1 MRKRELW
8 KLYGETRKME
18 ADGLDYQTISRFVAR
33 QTAEWEE
40 KVPGYQS
47 LLNKLGIEDNPG
59 ERSARAAVQGFAS
72 NVAQGATLGG
82 ADELAGV
89 VGGAASMAAGGGFQ
103 EGYREQRDRI
113 RDRTERFKAENPK
126 TAIGLEMGGALAPA
140 IMTGGLAAGASGTGS
155 LLSQIVKGG
164 ATLGGLGAVESGL
177 YGTMAAD
184 EGLEDRLMG

>member
-1 MRKRELW
+1 MPSQEQLRKRELW

-89 VGGAASMAAGGGFQ
+89 RAWSEERRAWPLAAASKRA
-103 EGYREQRDRI
+103 
-113 RDRTERFKAENPK
+113 
-126 TAIGLEMGGALAPA
+126 
-140 IMTGGLAAGASGTGS
+140 TGS
-155 LLSQIVKGG
+155 S
-164 ATLGGLGAVESGL
+164 ATESATAQSGSRRR
-177 YGTMAAD
+177 T
-184 EGLEDRLMG
+184 RRPP